1 MFSSSPNALSPV
13 QTREWELD
21 FAFVKEKIGIELQG
35 HGRGHTS
42 YQGMLRDVSKHND
55 LYLEGWTVIYF
66 MSAHLESPSYMFNV
80 LASALKRN
88 GTRLTNFHDRPQP
101 KPVSGNSA
109 LLEAA
114 RRLSAK
120 RPN

>member
-1 MFSSSPNALSPV
+1 MFSTNPISLLGI

-66 MSAHLESPSYMFNV
+66 MSVHLESPSYMFNV

-114 RRLSAK
+114 RRLSTK
-120 RPN
+120 RPD

>member
-1 MFSSSPNALSPV
+1 MFSTTAASLSPV

-80 LASALKRN
+80 IASALKRN
-88 GTRLTNFHDRPQP
+88 GTRLTNFHDRPVT
-101 KPVSGNSA
+101 KSVGGNSA

-114 RRLSAK
+114 RRLQVK